1 MIVSFDN
8 GDQFHFPN
16 VPEKTIPEPVIPE
29 PVVIERAWIRNRAG
43 NWVRE

>member
-16 VPEKTIPEPVIPE
+16 VPEKTIPEPVE
-29 PVVIERAWIRNRAG
+29 PVVKQRAWVRDRAG

>member
-16 VPEKTIPEPVIPE
+16 VPEKTIPEPV
-29 PVVIERAWIRNRAG
+29 VKERAWIRDKSG